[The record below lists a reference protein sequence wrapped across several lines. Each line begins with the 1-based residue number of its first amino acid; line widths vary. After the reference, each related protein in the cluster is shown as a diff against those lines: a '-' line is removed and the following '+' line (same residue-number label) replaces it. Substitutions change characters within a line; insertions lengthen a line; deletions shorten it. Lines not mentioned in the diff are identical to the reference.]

1 MLKAELCIGCGAC
14 AGACPYSAI
23 LVFENEVRRILF
35 EPAKCG
41 DCAFECNEVCPT
53 GALEG
58 RPESMELALEFA
70 RCAVCGKRLNSTKKE
85 ADYLANRLLKTGG
98 NPELAFLCNECKRKR
113 LFRAS
118 NKYEA
123 YTG

>member
-1 MLKAELCIGCGAC
+1 MKLGEYFLSPRNAETVPLNATKF
-14 AGACPYSAI
+14 A
-23 LVFENEVRRILF
+23 
-35 EPAKCG
+35 
-41 DCAFECNEVCPT
+41 PT

-123 YTG
+123 YTGG